1 MLEEIQPPYLFV
13 VLAVSHYLRKNLYV
27 TFDNIEND
35 NTGDGVSFLLQFGS
49 STDHWCSAH

>member
-13 VLAVSHYLRKNLYV
+13 VLAVSHYLRKNLYI
-27 TFDNIEND
+27 TLYNIEND
-35 NTGDGVSFLLQFGS
+35 NTGDDVSFLLQFGS